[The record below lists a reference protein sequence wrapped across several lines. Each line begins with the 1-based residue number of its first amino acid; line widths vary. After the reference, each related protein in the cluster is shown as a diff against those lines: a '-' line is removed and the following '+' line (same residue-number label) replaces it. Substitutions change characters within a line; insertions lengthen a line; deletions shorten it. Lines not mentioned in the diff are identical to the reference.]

1 MGKPTEADV
10 NDEAE
15 DFVDELKP
23 GTELMHGQYTIESF
37 LNAGGFGI
45 TYLAKDSL
53 DRKIVIKECFPGAFC
68 RRSRSIVQARSRA
81 EAESPKYCWGSSG
94 I

>member
-10 NDEAE
+10 NEETE

-23 GTELMHGQYTIESF
+23 GTELMHGQYTIKSF

-53 DRKIVIKECFPGAFC
+53 DRKIVIKVDCSLVRAGGQEPC
-68 RRSRSIVQARSRA
+68 QA
-81 EAESPKYCWGSSG
+81 EPPEHCWGAPG
-94 I
+94 F